1 MCHAQPLRA
10 RHASWSGAGPAGAG
24 AWRGPRPADRGRF
37 RCSPAAQA
45 ASFAGLVVRNISCGT
60 LRDLWAPLL
69 VLLLSAGAAA
79 GGAWRLAWQGQ
90 RCAPGLAVPP
100 ARAAAGRSPH
110 KTLIFQN
117 VVNTEWIMKHTQL
130 SSIVRRPC

>member
-1 MCHAQPLRA
+1 MARGAVRALRTE
-10 RHASWSGAGPAGAG
+10 RTFK
-24 AWRGPRPADRGRF
+24 R
-37 RCSPAAQA
+37 SPAAQA

-90 RCAPGLAVPP
+90 RCAPGLAALL
-100 ARAAAGRSPH
+100 ARAAAPPSPCGA
-110 KTLIFQN
+110 LILQYDLN
-117 VVNTEWIMKHTQL
+117 DECGMEHAQL
-130 SSIVRRPC
+130 SSMARQPC